1 VSARCSFCSW
11 LLSVETTY
19 ALNFV
24 FVKVWDHA
32 DDDPGQAAAEV
43 DGLVHDEAHDTGSE
57 RIVADV
63 CVPRSP
69 HALEVVEMDIVLG
82 HLVEVVPVGV
92 CGVREHGIGDGI
104 VRDIVAKAAVSVW
117 STNGAVVL
125 LGGECC

>member
-1 VSARCSFCSW
+1 
-11 LLSVETTY
+11 VETTY

-24 FVKVWDHA
+24 FVEVWDHA

-43 DGLVHDEAHDTGSE
+43 DGLVHDKAHDTSSE

-69 HALEVVEMDIVLG
+69 HALKVVEVDIVLG